1 MHFVAVKKKNKTKQ
15 KHNKIKKHKSSSLR
29 QKLPCFSLRALIDLF
44 SWYFLFFQYRSSGN
58 TLPENFFVVL
68 FTRAY
73 VGINYEKTKGEVPLG
88 PLLGKQNKQA
98 KEVYYA

>member
-1 MHFVAVKKKNKTKQ
+1 MF
-15 KHNKIKKHKSSSLR
+15 
-29 QKLPCFSLRALIDLF
+29 CFSNAGQVEILYQRI
-44 SWYFLFFQYRSSGN
+44 FF
-58 TLPENFFVVL
+58 FVL

-98 KEVYYA
+98 KGVYYA

>member
-1 MHFVAVKKKNKTKQ
+1 MYVVAVKKKQKQ
-15 KHNKIKKHKSSSLR
+15 KQKQNKKHKSSSLR
-29 QKLPCFSLRALIDLF
+29 QKLPCFSLRALIHIF
-44 SWYFLFFQYRSSGN
+44 SWYVLFFQCRSSDN
-58 TLPENFFVVL
+58 TLLENFFFFVL